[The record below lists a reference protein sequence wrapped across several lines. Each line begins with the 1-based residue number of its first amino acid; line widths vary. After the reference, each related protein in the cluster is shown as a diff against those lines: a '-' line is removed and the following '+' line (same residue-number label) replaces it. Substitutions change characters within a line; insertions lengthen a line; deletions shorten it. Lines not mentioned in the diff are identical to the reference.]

1 MRWYRIVGGLALVLL
16 LTMLGLPGLSYAQG
30 AGGLTDFREKSSY
43 SAAELAQALFA
54 EPAAPVRTRGVG
66 PVKALPSSPLPQP
79 AVALNVLFAPNS
91 DTLPATSYAEVDK
104 LGTVLSWPQ
113 YTDYRIQL
121 AGHTDNQGS
130 ERKNQ
135 ALSERRVQSIKAYLT
150 QHFHIAPERVQA
162 VGYGPT
168 KPIMP
173 NDTPEGR
180 AKNRR
185 VEVVN
190 LGRAQ

>member
-1 MRWYRIVGGLALVLL
+1 MRWYYMMGGLALVLL
-16 LTMLGLPGLSYAQG
+16 LTMIGLPGLSYAQG
-30 AGGLTDFREKSSY
+30 AGGLTDFRDKSSY
-43 SAAELAQALFA
+43 SADDLAQALFT
-54 EPAAPVRTRGVG
+54 EPAAPIRTRGVG
-66 PVKALPSSPLPQP
+66 PAKALPSLPLPQP
-79 AVALNVLFAPNS
+79 SVAINVLFAPNS
-91 DTLPATSYAEVDK
+91 DTLPTTSYAEVDK

-150 QHFHIAPERVQA
+150 QRFHIAPERVQT
-162 VGYGPT
+162 VGYGSS
-168 KPIMP
+168 KPIAP

-185 VEVVN
+185 VEVVS

>member
-1 MRWYRIVGGLALVLL
+1 MI
-16 LTMLGLPGLSYAQG
+16 GLPGLSYAQG

-43 SAAELAQALFA
+43 SAEDLAQALFA

-66 PVKALPSSPLPQP
+66 PAKAPSSLPLPQP
-79 AVALNVLFAPNS
+79 AVTLNVLFAPNS

-113 YTDYRIQL
+113 YADYRIQL

-135 ALSERRVQSIKAYLT
+135 ALSERRVQSIKTYLT
-150 QHFHIAPERVQA
+150 QHFHIAPERVHT
-162 VGYGPT
+162 VGYGST
-168 KPIMP
+168 KPIAS

-185 VEVVN
+185 VEVVS